1 MEGSFVPECYFDTVL
16 VRVVL
21 QTDKA
26 LNHKKGCNNV
36 VKVMTEGR
44 LKDVFAVGVVD
55 KDKDELDYLNE
66 FDGYEFDK
74 LILHKHKNKHHYII
88 QLNPPIERWIIDVAN
103 EAGLDLD
110 HFGLPKNIER
120 LKKRTKSE
128 LASETPEL
136 VSLCWALVQSN
147 SATIIR
153 FANWIRYLR
162 DNRYNSDINDL
173 ING

>member
-16 VRVVL
+16 VRAVL

-55 KDKDELDYLNE
+55 KDKEELSYLNE
-66 FDGYEFDK
+66 FNGYKFDK

-88 QLNPPIERWIIDVAN
+88 QLNPPIEKWITEVTDEAN
-103 EAGLDLD
+103 LDLE
-110 HFGLPKNIER
+110 HFGLPKDIGK
-120 LKKRTKSE
+120 LKKLTKSE

-136 VSLCWALVQSN
+136 VSLCWALLQSN
-147 SATIIR
+147 SQTISK
-153 FANWIRYLR
+153 FASWIRYLKE
-162 DNRYNSDINDL
+162 NRYKSDINQL
-173 ING
+173 TNG

>member
-16 VRVVL
+16 VRAVL

-55 KDKDELDYLNE
+55 KDKEELSYLNE
-66 FDGYEFDK
+66 FNGYKFDK
-74 LILHKHKNKHHYII
+74 LILHKHKNKHYYII
-88 QLNPPIERWIIDVAN
+88 QLNPPIEKWIIEVTDEAN
-103 EAGLDLD
+103 LDLGE
-110 HFGLPKNIER
+110 FGLPKDIAR
-120 LKKRTKSE
+120 LKKITKSE

-136 VSLCWALVQSN
+136 VSLCWALLQSN
-147 SATIIR
+147 SETITR
-153 FANWIRYLR
+153 FANWIRYLKE
-162 DNRYNSDINDL
+162 NKYKSDINQL
-173 ING
+173 KNG